1 MKADTTSKNTK
12 PELNKKS
19 FDNFLKEDPD
29 AFLRYVNMNEI
40 LVEQRKL
47 FEQILAQQANYF
59 EARENQILNTLGN
72 LVKEIIQKLPG
83 QNQQPQQ
90 QVLKDESSTRLSNA
104 YSSFAHLNPA
114 QVQNFSTEVE
124 LNDAYNLKL
133 KEIRQQQSNQAK

>member
-1 MKADTTSKNTK
+1 MKTDNTSKNTQQGFN
-12 PELNKKS
+12 EKS
-19 FDNFLKEDPD
+19 FDNFLKEHPD
-29 AFLRYVNMNEI
+29 AILRYVNISQI
-40 LVEQRKL
+40 LTEQRTL
-47 FEQILAQQANYF
+47 FEQMLEKQARYF
-59 EARENQILNTLGN
+59 EARENQMLNTLGN
-72 LVKEIIQKLPG
+72 LVKEIIQKLPV

-114 QVQNFSTEVE
+114 QVQSFSTEVE